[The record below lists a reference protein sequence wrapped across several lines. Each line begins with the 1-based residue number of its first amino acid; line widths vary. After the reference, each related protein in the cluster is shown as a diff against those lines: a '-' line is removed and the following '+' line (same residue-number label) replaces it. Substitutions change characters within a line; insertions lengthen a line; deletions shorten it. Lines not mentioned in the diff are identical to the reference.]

1 MNNTKPTFCLEMPY
15 IGTKGE
21 QLLRALKKKLLRC
34 LNISNLQVKTR
45 VSTTKLNTFIRTPKT
60 KYLVNKTSPTLY
72 TSLHV
77 LNVAAA
83 TLARLTKR
91 FWKELI
97 KEHAYKD
104 KESAVYKHLDS
115 CFDKLFL
122 TSKTNTQ
129 LIELVL
135 SNTKVVDSSKNWNL
149 LLYKEAL
156 HIKRRKSI
164 LNNGLK
170 ASRKLQL
177 FN

>member
-1 MNNTKPTFCLEMPY
+1 MNSTRSTLWLEMPY

-21 QLLRALKKKLLRC
+21 QLLRARKKKLLRC
-34 LNISNLQVKTR
+34 LNITNLQVKTR
-45 VSTTKLNTFIRTPKT
+45 VSTTKLNFYTNAKDKVPEQNKSNIIYEFTGPKCSSSYIGKTDRTLLK
-60 KYLVNKTSPTLY
+60 
-72 TSLHV
+72 
-77 LNVAAA
+77 
-83 TLARLTKR
+83 RL
-91 FWKELI
+91 
-97 KEHAYKD
+97 KEHEYKD

-135 SNTKVVDSSKNWNL
+135 SNTKVIDSSKNWNL

-156 HIKRRKSI
+156 HIKIRKSI

-170 ASRKLQL
+170 ASRELQL